1 MVQFIRNRLVLND
14 TSFPFSLIWNWDSV
28 LLDDH
33 QARRNITTN
42 ISQNPINETVLWGE
56 NPDWHCESVVMV
68 IWLDIFQCVVQI
80 KHECAQLH
88 LSRWSTAEMHQRI
101 FLSASCCFA
110 GSSAALSGFWADG
123 NTEAQGRPGSQSAAL
138 SRQRG
143 SGHSHLLQ
151 RADQE
156 CREVGNL
163 MALLQTHSSFKEKL
177 NSKLIRT
184 SGLEA

>member
-1 MVQFIRNRLVLND
+1 MVQFIRNRLVLNN

-80 KHECAQLH
+80 KHCMNVHSCTSPADLLQKCTKESSCLLH
-88 LSRWSTAEMHQRI
+88 
-101 FLSASCCFA
+101 
-110 GSSAALSGFWADG
+110 AALQAAQPRVLAAQWHCLGFGLMGTQKHKADLDHRVLLYPG
-123 NTEAQGRPGSQSAAL
+123 KEALGTPICSREQIRSA
-138 SRQRG
+138 G
-143 SGHSHLLQ
+143 
-151 RADQE
+151 
-156 CREVGNL
+156 
-163 MALLQTHSSFKEKL
+163 K
-177 NSKLIRT
+177 
-184 SGLEA
+184 

>member
-68 IWLDIFQCVVQI
+68 IWPDIFQCVVQI
-80 KHECAQLH
+80 KHCMNVHSCTSPVDLLQKCTKESSCLLHAALQAAQLAYQSVGC
-88 LSRWSTAEMHQRI
+88 LWEM
-101 FLSASCCFA
+101 
-110 GSSAALSGFWADG
+110 FWHVWEH
-123 NTEAQGRPGSQSAAL
+123 TMVVQ
-138 SRQRG
+138 
-143 SGHSHLLQ
+143 H
-151 RADQE
+151 
-156 CREVGNL
+156 REL
-163 MALLQTHSSFKEKL
+163 PRF
-177 NSKLIRT
+177 
-184 SGLEA
+184 